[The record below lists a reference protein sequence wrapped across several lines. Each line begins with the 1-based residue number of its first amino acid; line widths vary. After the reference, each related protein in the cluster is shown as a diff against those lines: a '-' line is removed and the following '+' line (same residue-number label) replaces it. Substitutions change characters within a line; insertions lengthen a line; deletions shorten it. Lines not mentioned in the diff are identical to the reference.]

1 MLKKCLYL
9 FFVLVILCTNICY
22 ATVVTV
28 TDENLKEALQKFSS
42 SELNKKNYNITV
54 SNNSIIMS
62 ANNETYTLKYDL
74 SNKPTFTFEI
84 PIEKGMS
91 YDDFKKQTDKMMLPM
106 VGYIAVANIQGV
118 AVEDASAYLAFA
130 FLGNALNALNG
141 SFSVDTS
148 NSYMIIDDTIKSNN
162 PNAIKISEF
171 GERVMEYVNVL
182 YPETLSFSDTEGINS
197 YTITVEKKDTT
208 ETSCK
213 LVSTLSV
220 NLDADF
226 SKSGNFVMN
235 NIEEIKEKVKQE
247 SNKTTPTDNTEVSPK
262 LPQTGSNNTILFI
275 IIALAVLAIF
285 IKIKLRKYKDVR

>member
-1 MLKKCLYL
+1 MFYTQKPYL
-9 FFVLVILCTNICY
+9 FLTQ
-22 ATVVTV
+22 
-28 TDENLKEALQKFSS
+28 KE
-42 SELNKKNYNITV
+42 
-54 SNNSIIMS
+54 
-62 ANNETYTLKYDL
+62 
-74 SNKPTFTFEI
+74 
-84 PIEKGMS
+84 
-91 YDDFKKQTDKMMLPM
+91 
-106 VGYIAVANIQGV
+106 
-118 AVEDASAYLAFA
+118 
-130 FLGNALNALNG
+130 
-141 SFSVDTS
+141 
-148 NSYMIIDDTIKSNN
+148 
-162 PNAIKISEF
+162 
-171 GERVMEYVNVL
+171 
-182 YPETLSFSDTEGINS
+182 